1 MNKPKRPLRE
11 LCQALTIVELVNAG
25 LPTWP
30 REHVADVRLF
40 GPESRGIRA
49 PGLFGDDWATIS
61 ARIERPTHGFA
72 RGTLRIGSPHAGYVW
87 VDEVGVRIPPYR
99 HWLFRCHRCHR
110 QCRKLFWPP
119 KGTAW
124 RCHRCHRLRYP
135 DRNRLSTLPP
145 RPDAD
150 PIDHMIRDLQRM
162 KQIEREIRRAAMTR
176 PQTPIDDAP
185 FPC

>member
-11 LCQALTIVELVNAG
+11 LCQALTVVELVNAG

-49 PGLFGDDWATIS
+49 PGLFGDDYATIS

-87 VDEVGVRIPPYR
+87 VDEVGVKIPPYR
-99 HWLFRCHRCHR
+99 HWLFRCQGCNR

-119 KGTAW
+119 NGTAW

-176 PQTPIDDAP
+176 PRESIDAP
-185 FPC
+185 A